1 MYVFDSVS
9 SRQVLTIRHFCYPLR
24 VRNFA
29 CVIVLLIFPGYLL
42 CPPASPSAQT
52 QSPQQQNTQPPTPT
66 QPAAQPPQAAPSQL
80 PLTPPQTLPP
90 NPPPPVHVGPTIIL
104 DPAHGGTDSGARGQA
119 GVIEKDIVMQY
130 ARVVRSDLERQGFR
144 VVQTRDGDANPSY
157 DDRAA
162 VANAYRDA
170 IFITLHVASTGE
182 EGTARA
188 YYYMFGSSPAPSPA
202 LDATASANPPHS
214 TSLVSWNEAQ
224 LSHVETS
231 HRLADMMQ
239 RELALRFS
247 GSPAVA
253 TAVAVRGLRSVAA
266 PAVAIE
272 VSSVAADDVDA
283 LRSLA
288 GALAVSI
295 SRALQLFRGSSA
307 PGAN

>member
-9 SRQVLTIRHFCYPLR
+9 SSQVLTVRHFCYPLR
-24 VRNFA
+24 VKNFVY
-29 CVIVLLIFPGYLL
+29 VIALLIFRGYLL
-42 CPPASPSAQT
+42 CPPACSNAQT
-52 QSPQQQNTQPPTPT
+52 QSPQQQTTQPPA
-66 QPAAQPPQAAPSQL
+66 QPAAQPPQAGPSQL
-80 PLTPPQTLPP
+80 PLTPQQAPP

-119 GVIEKDIVMQY
+119 GVIEKDIVLQY
-130 ARVVRSDLERQGFR
+130 ARVVRSDLERQGFP
-144 VVQTRDGDANPSY
+144 VVLTRDGDANPSY

-162 VANAYRDA
+162 ITNAYRDG
-170 IFITLHVASTGE
+170 IFITLHVASTGAS
-182 EGTARA
+182 GTARA
-188 YYYMFGSSPAPSPA
+188 YYYRFGSAPAPSPA
-202 LDATASANPPHS
+202 LDVTASANPPHS

-239 RELALRFS
+239 RELAQRFR

-283 LRSLA
+283 LHSLA
-288 GALAVSI
+288 GPLAVSI